1 MEIYMAIYLVYDHSG
16 KYLMGDRF
24 SWLMCE
30 ETG

>member
-1 MEIYMAIYLVYDHSG
+1 MAIYSSYLVYDHSG